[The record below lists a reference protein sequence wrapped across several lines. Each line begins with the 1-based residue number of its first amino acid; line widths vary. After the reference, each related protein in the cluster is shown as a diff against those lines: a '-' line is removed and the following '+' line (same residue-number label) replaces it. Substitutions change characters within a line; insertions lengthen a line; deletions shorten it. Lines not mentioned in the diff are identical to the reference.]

1 MQIMGHCFGE
11 YGRAGVSFF
20 QFAFAFGGMAAFGVI
35 IGDTIPHVL
44 AFVFPFLEGMPVLSL
59 LTNRMFVIFLAT
71 VTVSYPLSLHRD
83 ISKLS
88 KASGIGVYSGYH
100 SWVKF
105 PPADVALALSA
116 LVGMLV
122 IVCSVLIEG
131 SRVDDALKGSDSAR
145 FTIIQPRVFEAIGV
159 ISFAFVCHHNSLLIY
174 GSLQTPTIG
183 RSPWPASPFPSSLRC
198 LLKRN
203 LPRLLPEQTASR
215 RSCTCRQRHRSSHA

>member
-1 MQIMGHCFGE
+1 MGHCFGE
-11 YGRAGVSFF
+11 PGRAAVSFF

-44 AFVFPFLEGMPVLSL
+44 AFVFPFLEGIPVLSL

-88 KASGIGVYSGYH
+88 KASGIGATNGRDCDLTPVLTLS
-100 SWVKF
+100 
-105 PPADVALALSA
+105 LASTAA
-116 LVGMLV
+116 LVGMLI

-145 FTIIQPRVFEAIGV
+145 FTFIQPRVFEAIGV

-174 GSLQTPTIG
+174 GSLQTPTLG
-183 RSPWPASPFPSSLRC
+183 AV
-198 LLKRN
+198 
-203 LPRLLPEQTASR
+203 LLPGIPTQH
-215 RSCTCRQRHRSSHA
+215 TC